1 MLDIWPDYIEA
12 YAWTGHGSCGNLDDF
27 NDQSDGSLV
36 KLEFESWQVKFE
48 RAERIN
54 DSNDLDINWVSFHQ
68 EDRFLFVI

>member
-12 YAWTGHGSCGNLDDF
+12 YARTGHGLCRNLDDF
-27 NDQSDGSLV
+27 NDQSNVSLV
-36 KLEFESWQVKFE
+36 ELEFESWQVKFE

-68 EDRFLFVI
+68 EDSFLFVI